1 MDLLEKIDEIGKMF
15 KCLREENEQLR
26 GTNQLL
32 TEREIRAREKLKSV
46 IGDIDTLLAIQGKT
60 PNQ

>member
-15 KCLREENEQLR
+15 KSLREENEQLK

-32 TEREIRAREKLKSV
+32 TEREIRTKEKLKSV
-46 IGDIDTLLAIQGKT
+46 IGDIDALLAIQGKT